1 MRIRVKDQKGFT
13 LLEVLISIVIL
24 SVALLAIAG
33 LQIISIRGNSFGGT
47 MTEAVTLARDKIEDL
62 KRDDWANVNT
72 DYDLQVVRGINYA
85 RNWAVQLVGQ
95 TKEVTVTVSWDNG
108 NHQVSL
114 ATTLAG
120 RASPS
125 LSFWWRWFSASFSS
139 GPSTGRSPLNR
150 NHIPSR
156 TK

>member
-114 ATTLAG
+114 ATTLADY
-120 RASPS
+120 
-125 LSFWWRWFSASFSS
+125 
-139 GPSTGRSPLNR
+139 
-150 NHIPSR
+150 
-156 TK
+156 